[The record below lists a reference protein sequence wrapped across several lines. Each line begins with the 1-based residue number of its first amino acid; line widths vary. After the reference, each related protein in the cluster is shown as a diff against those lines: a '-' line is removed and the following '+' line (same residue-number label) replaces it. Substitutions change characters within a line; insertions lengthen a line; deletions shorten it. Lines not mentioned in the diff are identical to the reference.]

1 MGAQHSA
8 INKEHLDHMKEI
20 SNFTEPELKRLYRR
34 FQMLDK
40 DGSGTL
46 TTDEFLSIPD
56 LALNPLLER
65 VLTIFD
71 LNKDNEIEFSE
82 FVQTLSTLS
91 DKGSKQDKLKFLFQ
105 VYDMD
110 NDGFIGNGELF
121 QVLKMMV
128 GTNLN
133 DIQLQQ
139 IVDKTIIEGDLDK
152 DGKISFEE
160 FLLMIGNNEGIEEK
174 LSVNWSE

>member
-1 MGAQHSA
+1 MGNSHSLLS
-8 INKEHLDHMKEI
+8 KESLDQMKDAT
-20 SNFTEPELKRLYRR
+20 NFSDGELKKLYRR

-65 VLTIFD
+65 VLQIFD
-71 LNKDNEIEFSE
+71 QNKDKEIEFSE
-82 FVQTLSTLS
+82 FASTLSTLS
-91 DKGSKQDKLKFLFQ
+91 QKGSKDDKLKFLFQ
-105 VYDMD
+105 IYDID
-110 NDGFIGNGELF
+110 CDGYISNGELF

-128 GTNLN
+128 GSNLN
-133 DIQLQQ
+133 DVQLQQ

-152 DGKISFEE
+152 DGKISYDE
-160 FLLMIGNNEGIEEK
+160 FSAMIGNQEGIEEK
-174 LSVNWSE
+174 LSVNWSD

>member
-1 MGAQHSA
+1 MGNQHSLL
-8 INKEHLDHMKEI
+8 NKEQLEQMKDSSSFSEA
-20 SNFTEPELKRLYRR
+20 ELKKLYRR

-65 VLTIFD
+65 VIQIFD
-71 LNKDNEIEFSE
+71 QNKDNEIEFSE
-82 FVQTLSTLS
+82 FVGTLATLSH
-91 DKGSKQDKLKFLFQ
+91 KGTKEDKLKFLFQ
-105 VYDMD
+105 IYDID
-110 NDGFIGNGELF
+110 CDGLISNGELF

-133 DIQLQQ
+133 DVQLQQ
-139 IVDKTIIEGDLDK
+139 IVDKTIIEGDYDK
-152 DGKISFEE
+152 DGKISFDE
-160 FLLMIGNNEGIEEK
+160 FIHMIGNQEGIEEK

>member
-1 MGAQHSA
+1 MGNQHSGVS
-8 INKEHLDHMKEI
+8 KEHLDQLKEM
-20 SNFTEPELKRLYRR
+20 SSFSETELKKLYRR

-65 VLTIFD
+65 VLQIFD
-71 LNKDNEIEFSE
+71 KNHDNEIEFSE
-82 FVQTLSTLS
+82 FVSALSTLS
-91 DKGSKQDKLKFLFQ
+91 HKGSKEEKLKFLFN

-110 NDGFIGNGELF
+110 ADGFIGNGELF

-133 DIQLQQ
+133 DVQLQQ

-152 DGKISFEE
+152 DGKISFDE
-160 FLLMIGNNEGIEEK
+160 FILMIGNQEGIEEK
-174 LSVNWSE
+174 ISVNWSD